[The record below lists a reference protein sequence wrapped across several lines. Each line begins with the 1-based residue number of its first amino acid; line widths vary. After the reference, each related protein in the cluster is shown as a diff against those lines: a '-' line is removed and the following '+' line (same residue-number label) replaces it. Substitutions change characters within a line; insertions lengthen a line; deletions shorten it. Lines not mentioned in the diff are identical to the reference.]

1 MTPTRLSRQ
10 DLLRVFGL
18 GIGSVA
24 LSALLRRVDR
34 ASAQQGGDR
43 IALPEPSQDGETA
56 VEAALADR
64 RSRRTYGEESLRLAA
79 LGQLLWA
86 AQGIT
91 APSTGHRAAPSAG
104 ATYPLEL
111 YVVVGDPGVSGLDS
125 GVYHYDVQ
133 THELTRLATGNRQP
147 ELRAATLDQEWVGQ
161 GAIDVVVCAD
171 DERTTAKYGPR
182 GKERYVPMEA
192 GHVGENLYLQA
203 ESLDLAMVT
212 VGAFRDERVRELVD
226 APATQRPLYVIP
238 VGSRP
243 D

>member
-1 MTPTRLSRQ
+1 MAPTRLSRQ
-10 DLLRVFGL
+10 DLLRTFAL

-24 LSALLRRVDR
+24 LSVLLRRFDR
-34 ASAQQGGDR
+34 AAAQQGGNR
-43 IALPEPSQDGETA
+43 IRLPEPSREGDTS
-56 VEAALADR
+56 VEAAISAR
-64 RSRRTYGEESLRLAA
+64 RSRRSYRRDPLDLATVS
-79 LGQLLWA
+79 QLLWA

-91 APSTGHRAAPSAG
+91 EPSTGHRAAPSAG

-111 YVVVGDPGVSGLDS
+111 YVVVGDPGVAGLDA
-125 GVYHYDVQ
+125 GVYRYDVER
-133 THELTRLATGNRQP
+133 HGLERLATGNRQSD
-147 ELRAATLDQEWVGQ
+147 LRAAALDQEWVGQ

-226 APATQRPLYVIP
+226 APQAQRPLYVIP
-238 VGSRP
+238 IGART
-243 D
+243 